1 MASHRD
7 ITQRALRLLARN
19 REQIKQVYI
28 DTYLQET
35 GYSIEQCEL
44 VETIQQVGSAVQT
57 SWFMRLREVNTTDG
71 TPQTSITTDI
81 SYKQRL

>member
-7 ITQRALRLLARN
+7 ITQRALRLLARS

-35 GYSIEQCEL
+35 GYNIEQCEL

-57 SWFMRLREVNTTDG
+57 SWFMRLREDTTSDNNV
-71 TPQTSITTDI
+71 PSTSITTNI
-81 SYKQRL
+81 TYK

>member
-7 ITQRALRLLARN
+7 VTHRALRFLGKS
-19 REQIKQVYI
+19 REQLKEVYI

-35 GYSIEQCEL
+35 GYNIDQCEL

-57 SWFMRLREVNTTDG
+57 SWFMRLREVD
-71 TPQTSITTDI
+71 TPDNVPITSITTDI